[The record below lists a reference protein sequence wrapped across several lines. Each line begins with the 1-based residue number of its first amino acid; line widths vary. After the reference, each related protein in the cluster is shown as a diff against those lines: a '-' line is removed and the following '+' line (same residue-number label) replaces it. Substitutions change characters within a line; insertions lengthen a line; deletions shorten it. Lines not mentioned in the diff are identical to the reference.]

1 MQDAKKLAAL
11 KFPSCYARVADTKK
25 IAAMK
30 FQWRFAVFAFIYLH
44 NESRHRHVQLSSG
57 WATIA
62 GEGAGVP
69 LEDLRTQ
76 HGEQGWAG
84 PGAGELFCFLFI
96 STNVW
101 PISRLDAG
109 PQGPQPATQLRRGR
123 VRGRWRWRG
132 GVGWVEEQQGCDPS
146 QIMSTLVA
154 THARRDNCFA
164 GIATLWPVCAGN
176 GSWWGWEGGAGSG
189 QQGVVSLFDCVC
201 MCVCRFQNGNY
212 LRAYLPTGQ
221 RSRYVSLRFSSFLL
235 LSPVSWRASFQ
246 FLLFIF
252 FVVVYFVI
260 RYYCVFLHCPPL
272 ATAPVLSLVR
282 IYNLQYFRFRQLLR

>member
-132 GVGWVEEQQGCDPS
+132 VGCGLSWG
-146 QIMSTLVA
+146 A
-154 THARRDNCFA
+154 A
-164 GIATLWPVCAGN
+164 G
-176 GSWWGWEGGAGSG
+176 
-189 QQGVVSLFDCVC
+189 
-201 MCVCRFQNGNY
+201 
-212 LRAYLPTGQ
+212 LR
-221 RSRYVSLRFSSFLL
+221 
-235 LSPVSWRASFQ
+235 PVSNHVNFGRDPRKA
-246 FLLFIF
+246 
-252 FVVVYFVI
+252 
-260 RYYCVFLHCPPL
+260 
-272 ATAPVLSLVR
+272 
-282 IYNLQYFRFRQLLR
+282 RQLLRWNCNSLACLRRKRKLMRVGGGSG